1 MGWELFD
8 LLLTLWRLR
17 EEKAQPPSV
26 WSRDMSFM
34 AHAHRWA
41 GSVFLCLPP
50 MADVDWVAEAG
61 WLLSQVPRP
70 NQEGCPSD
78 PKL

>member
-1 MGWELFD
+1 MEVK
-8 LLLTLWRLR
+8 RR
-17 EEKAQPPSV
+17 EGTASIGV
-26 WSRDMSFM
+26 VRDVSFM
-34 AHAHRWA
+34 GHVHRWA
-41 GSVFLCLPP
+41 GSMFLCLPP

-70 NQEGCPSD
+70 SQEGCPSD